1 MIDIPIGYAMMGV
14 VLFAMGLLGLVLGRH
29 PIRKILALNVMGT
42 GIFLFLVATAARR
55 PESGPDPV
63 PHAMVLTGIVVAVSA
78 TALGLA
84 LAGRIPPA
92 SAETDTSAC
101 TEGSDHAPD

>member
-1 MIDIPIGYAMMGV
+1 MIDTSTGYAAMGV
-14 VLFAMGLLGLVLGRH
+14 LLFAMGLLGLVLGRH

-42 GIFLFLVATAARR
+42 GIFLFLVATAAGQ
-55 PESGPDPV
+55 PLGGPDPV

-84 LAGRIPPA
+84 LAGRIHQSRSEPDA
-92 SAETDTSAC
+92 SAR
-101 TEGSDHAPD
+101 TEEPAHAPD

>member
-55 PESGPDPV
+55 PEGGPDPV

-84 LAGRIPPA
+84 LAGRIQPA
-92 SAETDTSAC
+92 PAETDTPAR
-101 TEGSDHAPD
+101 TEESGHAPD